1 MADASSIYV
10 LLSHDMLSVYFAG
23 QCPSHAAMCETRP
36 ESPSARQVTLHT
48 SKMKL
53 CGIRRSHPSITRS
66 SAPNPKGGNKSEK
79 PLEKN
84 MIHKMYVYVC
94 VGAHINVCGCEPPKM
109 LPSIHPFVC
118 PSIHPYIASIKYF
131 SITSSTA
138 QGGGGSFK
146 NRKETYR
153 RGWLL

>member
-1 MADASSIYV
+1 
-10 LLSHDMLSVYFAG
+10 MLSVYFAG

-94 VGAHINVCGCEPPKM
+94 VGAHINVCGCEPPKCSHQSIPSSVP
-109 LPSIHPFVC
+109 PSIHTLH
-118 PSIHPYIASIKYF
+118 PSSIF
-131 SITSSTA
+131 
-138 QGGGGSFK
+138 
-146 NRKETYR
+146 
-153 RGWLL
+153 LLPVVPHKAVAEVSKIGKKPIGEVGCCESGMAERSH